1 MSTPRRKSLRRIAC
15 PQCGEVGLKRIIY
28 GMPDPENF
36 DFEKYFVGGCIP
48 DVADVACPQCKWTGL
63 RDELAIT

>member
-1 MSTPRRKSLRRIAC
+1 
-15 PQCGEVGLKRIIY
+15 
-28 GMPDPENF
+28 MPDPDNF

-48 DVADVACPQCKWTGL
+48 DVADVACPQCEWAGL